1 MFRKNEDKVEFSIHV
16 CDDCYNERKLH
27 FEIFQLKRIRVR
39 SWHPCAVCK
48 TDTHWLFTGL
58 ADSES
63 EVELMKEKITS

>member
-1 MFRKNEDKVEFSIHV
+1 MFRKNEDKVEFLIHV
-16 CDDCYNERKLH
+16 CDDCYNERKL
-27 FEIFQLKRIRVR
+27 FQLKRIRVR